1 MDVIIENI
9 ESNKMLECRNE
20 NISVVSFYGYLIMKK
35 VIIILSFCFIF
46 CNVLSAQNIMK
57 IEQHSFKSSTYK
69 ETRSFRVAMPASAY
83 SNVKYNI
90 LFVLDADYTF
100 DLIASTA
107 IYLQTFEYIPP
118 TAIVAIDYSTPGNRN
133 DVGYDLSNN
142 RLNSSGELFY
152 NYINTDLVREINKIL
167 PTSGFNTLVGHSYT
181 ASYLNYYIDAG
192 NDYIKSYIL
201 FSPEEMGQLP
211 RFATNYKTNIPSI
224 RIITAEDDTDVRKSF
239 GQNLY
244 ETFYLKHYDVKLKTI
259 KADHMS
265 IIPAGIMEALIG
277 LYDKYYNI
285 DSIYNIIEQTD
296 NSLWEIFSNI
306 NESNKNHYNQALPIS
321 GSYISAFLWTAIQ
334 RDEKESIDKLCVYYK
349 NALMNEESNPNALGV
364 MGDLMNKLGLW
375 EEADY
380 YLDRCLVR
388 YNKLKQ
394 EHETLYWRRV
404 YALNVLPK
412 LGQYKKAWK
421 LLEEGKKI
429 YPDDK
434 AIFSYY
440 QGVLSITNNYII
452 KKGIEQLKIAIE
464 NPNVLRNN
472 FVNKEEVE
480 NLINEGIKME
490 ELENP
495 KKSRDNYKI

>member
-1 MDVIIENI
+1 
-9 ESNKMLECRNE
+9 
-20 NISVVSFYGYLIMKK
+20 MKK
-35 VIIILSFCFIF
+35 ILLYVLCSLI
-46 CNVLSAQNIMK
+46 CNTAISQNIMNV
-57 IEQHSFKSSTYK
+57 EHHSFKSTTYK
-69 ETRSFRVAMPASAY
+69 ETRSFRIAVPASAY
-83 SNVKYNI
+83 PNVKYNI
-90 LFVLDADYTF
+90 LFVLDADYAF

-107 IYLQTFEYIPP
+107 IYLQTFDYIPP
-118 TAIVAIDYSTPGNRN
+118 TAVVAIDYSTPGNRN
-133 DVGYDLSNN
+133 DVGYDLSSNS
-142 RLNSSGELFY
+142 LDSSGELFY
-152 NYINTDLVREINKIL
+152 NYINTDLAREISEIL

-201 FSPEEMGQLP
+201 FSPEEMRQLP
-211 RFATNYKTNIPSI
+211 RFEANYKTNVPSI
-224 RIITAEDDTDVRKSF
+224 RIITAENDTDGRKSF

-244 ETFYLKHYDVKLKTI
+244 KTFHEKHYDVKLKTI

-265 IIPAGIMEALIG
+265 IIPVGIMEALTG

-296 NSLWEIFSNI
+296 ISLWEIFSSI
-306 NESNKNHYNQALPIS
+306 NESDKNLYNQALPIS

-334 RDEKESIDKLCVYYK
+334 KDEKESIDKLCVYYK
-349 NALMNEESNPNALGV
+349 NALMNEESDPNALGV
-364 MGDLMNKLGLW
+364 MGDLMNKLGQW
-375 EEADY
+375 EKADY

-388 YNKLKQ
+388 YKKLKQ

-421 LLEEGKKI
+421 LLEDGKKI

-440 QGVLSITNNYII
+440 QGVLSIENNYLIKQGI
-452 KKGIEQLKIAIE
+452 EQMRFAISNPVILKNNFVDPEKAGELLKKGISILG
-464 NPNVLRNN
+464 N
-472 FVNKEEVE
+472 
-480 NLINEGIKME
+480 IKQ
-490 ELENP
+490 
-495 KKSRDNYKI
+495 

>member
-1 MDVIIENI
+1 
-9 ESNKMLECRNE
+9 
-20 NISVVSFYGYLIMKK
+20 MKK
-35 VIIILSFCFIF
+35 ILLYALCSLICSTAI
-46 CNVLSAQNIMK
+46 SQNIMK
-57 IEQHSFKSSTYK
+57 VEQHSFKSTTYK
-69 ETRSFRVAMPASAY
+69 ETRSFRIAVPASAY
-83 SNVKYNI
+83 PNVKYNI
-90 LFVLDADYTF
+90 LFVLDADYAF

-118 TAIVAIDYSTPGNRN
+118 TAVVAVDYSTPGNRN

-142 RLNSSGELFY
+142 SLDSSGELFY
-152 NYINTDLVREINKIL
+152 NYINTDLAREISKIL

-201 FSPEEMGQLP
+201 FSPEEMRQLP
-211 RFATNYKTNIPSI
+211 RFEANYKTNVPSI
-224 RIITAEDDTDVRKSF
+224 RIITAENDTDGRKSF

-244 ETFYLKHYDVKLKTI
+244 KTFHEKHYDVKLKTI

-265 IIPAGIMEALIG
+265 IIPAGIMEALTG
-277 LYDKYYNI
+277 LYNKYYNI

-296 NSLWEIFSNI
+296 TSLWEIFSSI
-306 NESNKNHYNQALPIS
+306 NESNKNFYNQALPIS

-334 RDEKESIDKLCVYYK
+334 RDEKESIDKLRIYYK
-349 NALMNEESNPNALGV
+349 NALMNEESDPNALGV
-364 MGDLMNKLGLW
+364 MGDLMKKLGLW

-380 YLDRCLVR
+380 YLGRCLTR
-388 YNKLKQ
+388 YKELKQ

-412 LGQYKKAWK
+412 LGQCKKAWK

-440 QGVLSITNNYII
+440 QGVLSIENNYLI
-452 KKGIEQLKIAIE
+452 KQGIEQMKFAISNPVILK
-464 NPNVLRNN
+464 NN
-472 FVNKEEVE
+472 FVEPEKAGELLEK
-480 NLINEGIKME
+480 GILM
-490 ELENP
+490 LENI
-495 KKSRDNYKI
+495 KH

>member
-1 MDVIIENI
+1 
-9 ESNKMLECRNE
+9 
-20 NISVVSFYGYLIMKK
+20 MKK
-35 VIIILSFCFIF
+35 ILLYALCSLICSTAI
-46 CNVLSAQNIMK
+46 SQNIMK
-57 IEQHSFKSSTYK
+57 VEQHSFKSTTYK
-69 ETRSFRVAMPASAY
+69 ETRSFRIAVPASAY
-83 SNVKYNI
+83 PNVKYNI
-90 LFVLDADYTF
+90 LFVLDADYAF

-118 TAIVAIDYSTPGNRN
+118 TAVVAVDYSTPGNRN

-142 RLNSSGELFY
+142 SLDSSGELFY
-152 NYINTDLVREINKIL
+152 NYINTDLARETNRIL
-167 PTSGFNTLVGHSYT
+167 PTSGFYTLVGHSYT

-211 RFATNYKTNIPSI
+211 RFETTYKTNVPSI
-224 RIITAEDDTDVRKSF
+224 RIITAEDDTDGRKSF
-239 GQNLY
+239 GQDLY
-244 ETFYLKHYDVKLKTI
+244 ETFHEKHYDVKLKNI

-265 IIPAGIMEALIG
+265 IIPAGIMDALTG

-296 NSLWEIFSNI
+296 TSLWEIFSNI
-306 NESNKNHYNQALPIS
+306 NESNKNLYNQALPIS

-334 RDEKESIDKLCVYYK
+334 RDEKESIDKLRVYYK
-349 NALMNEESNPNALGV
+349 NALTNDESDPNALGV
-364 MGDLMNKLGLW
+364 MGDLMNKLGRW

-380 YLDRCLVR
+380 FLDRCLTR
-388 YNKLKQ
+388 YKKLKQ

-412 LGQYKKAWK
+412 LGQCKKAWK

-429 YPDDK
+429 YPEDK

-440 QGVLSITNNYII
+440 QGVLSIENNYLI
-452 KKGIEQLKIAIE
+452 KQGIEQMKFAISNPVILK
-464 NPNVLRNN
+464 NN
-472 FVNKEEVE
+472 FVEPEKAGELLEK
-480 NLINEGIKME
+480 GILM
-490 ELENP
+490 LENI
-495 KKSRDNYKI
+495 KH

>member
-1 MDVIIENI
+1 MCSLICNTA
-9 ESNKMLECRNE
+9 
-20 NISVVSFYGYLIMKK
+20 IS
-35 VIIILSFCFIF
+35 
-46 CNVLSAQNIMK
+46 QNIMNV
-57 IEQHSFKSSTYK
+57 EQHSFKSTIYK
-69 ETRSFRVAMPASAY
+69 ETRSFRIAVPASAY
-83 SNVKYNI
+83 PNVKYNI

-118 TAIVAIDYSTPGNRN
+118 TAVVAIDYSTPGNRN

-142 RLNSSGELFY
+142 SLDSSGELFY
-152 NYINTDLVREINKIL
+152 NYINTDLAREINKIL
-167 PTSGFNTLVGHSYT
+167 PTSGFYTLVGHSYT

-211 RFATNYKTNIPSI
+211 RFEINYKTNVPSI
-224 RIITAEDDTDVRKSF
+224 RIITAEDDTDGRKSF

-244 ETFYLKHYDVKLKTI
+244 KTFHEKHYDVKLKTI

-265 IIPAGIMEALIG
+265 IIPAGIMEALTG

-296 NSLWEIFSNI
+296 TSLWEIFSSI
-306 NESNKNHYNQALPIS
+306 NESNKNLYNQTLPIS

-349 NALMNEESNPNALGV
+349 NALMNEESDPNALGV
-364 MGDLMNKLGLW
+364 MGDLLNKLGQW

-380 YLDRCLVR
+380 YLDRCLAR
-388 YNKLKQ
+388 YKKLKQ

-412 LGQYKKAWK
+412 LGQYQKAWK

-440 QGVLSITNNYII
+440 QGVLSIENNYLI
-452 KKGIEQLKIAIE
+452 KQGIEQMKFAISNPVILK
-464 NPNVLRNN
+464 NN
-472 FVNKEEVE
+472 FVDPEKAGELLEK
-480 NLINEGIKME
+480 GILM
-490 ELENP
+490 LENI
-495 KKSRDNYKI
+495 KH

>member
-1 MDVIIENI
+1 
-9 ESNKMLECRNE
+9 
-20 NISVVSFYGYLIMKK
+20 MKK
-35 VIIILSFCFIF
+35 ILLYVLCSLICNTVIS
-46 CNVLSAQNIMK
+46 QNIMNVV
-57 IEQHSFKSSTYK
+57 QHSFKSTTYK
-69 ETRSFRVAMPASAY
+69 KTRSFRIAVPASAY
-83 SNVKYNI
+83 PNVKYNI
-90 LFVLDADYTF
+90 LFVLDADYAF

-118 TAIVAIDYSTPGNRN
+118 TAVVAIDYSTPGNRN

-142 RLNSSGELFY
+142 SLDSSGELFY
-152 NYINTDLVREINKIL
+152 NYINTDLAREISKIL

-224 RIITAEDDTDVRKSF
+224 RIITAEDDTDGRKSL

-244 ETFYLKHYDVKLKTI
+244 KTFHEKHYDVKLKTI

-265 IIPAGIMEALIG
+265 IIPAGIMEALTG

-296 NSLWEIFSNI
+296 TSLWEIFSST
-306 NESNKNHYNQALPIS
+306 NENNKNLYNQTLPIS

-349 NALMNEESNPNALGV
+349 NALMNEESDPNALGV
-364 MGDLMNKLGLW
+364 MGDLMNKLGQW

-380 YLDRCLVR
+380 YLDRCLAK
-388 YNKLKQ
+388 YKKLKQ
-394 EHETLYWRRV
+394 EFETLYWRRV

-412 LGQYKKAWK
+412 LGQYQKAWK

-440 QGVLSITNNYII
+440 QGVLSIENNYLIKQGI
-452 KKGIEQLKIAIE
+452 EQMKFAISNPVILKNNFVEPEKAGELLKKGISIL
-464 NPNVLRNN
+464 
-472 FVNKEEVE
+472 
-480 NLINEGIKME
+480 GTIKQ
-490 ELENP
+490 
-495 KKSRDNYKI
+495 

>member
-1 MDVIIENI
+1 
-9 ESNKMLECRNE
+9 
-20 NISVVSFYGYLIMKK
+20 MKK
-35 VIIILSFCFIF
+35 ILLYVLCSLI
-46 CNVLSAQNIMK
+46 CNTAISQNIMNV
-57 IEQHSFKSSTYK
+57 EHHSFKSTTYK
-69 ETRSFRVAMPASAY
+69 ETRSFRIAVPASAY
-83 SNVKYNI
+83 PNVKYNI
-90 LFVLDADYTF
+90 LFVLDADYAF

-107 IYLQTFEYIPP
+107 IYLQTFDYIPP
-118 TAIVAIDYSTPGNRN
+118 TAVVAIDYSTPGNRN
-133 DVGYDLSNN
+133 DVGYDLSSNS
-142 RLNSSGELFY
+142 LDSSGELFY
-152 NYINTDLVREINKIL
+152 NYINTDLAREISEIL

-201 FSPEEMGQLP
+201 FSPEEMRQLP
-211 RFATNYKTNIPSI
+211 RFEANYKTNVPSI
-224 RIITAEDDTDVRKSF
+224 RIITAENDTDGRKSF

-244 ETFYLKHYDVKLKTI
+244 KTFHEKHYDVKLKTI

-265 IIPAGIMEALIG
+265 IIPVGIMEALTG

-296 NSLWEIFSNI
+296 ISLWEIFSSI
-306 NESNKNHYNQALPIS
+306 NESNKNLYNQALPIS

-334 RDEKESIDKLCVYYK
+334 KDEKESIDKLCVYYK
-349 NALMNEESNPNALGV
+349 NALMNEESDPNALGV
-364 MGDLMNKLGLW
+364 MGDLMNKLGQW

-388 YNKLKQ
+388 YKKLKQ

-421 LLEEGKKI
+421 LLEDGKKI

-440 QGVLSITNNYII
+440 QGVLSIENNYLIKQGI
-452 KKGIEQLKIAIE
+452 EQMRFAISNPVILKNNFVDPEKAGELLKKGISILG
-464 NPNVLRNN
+464 N
-472 FVNKEEVE
+472 
-480 NLINEGIKME
+480 IKQ
-490 ELENP
+490 
-495 KKSRDNYKI
+495 

>member
-1 MDVIIENI
+1 M
-9 ESNKMLECRNE
+9 NKILLYVLCSLICNTA
-20 NISVVSFYGYLIMKK
+20 IS
-35 VIIILSFCFIF
+35 
-46 CNVLSAQNIMK
+46 QNIMNV
-57 IEQHSFKSSTYK
+57 EHHSFKSTTYK
-69 ETRSFRVAMPASAY
+69 ETRSFRIAVPASAY
-83 SNVKYNI
+83 PNVKYNI
-90 LFVLDADYTF
+90 LFVLDSDYAF

-118 TAIVAIDYSTPGNRN
+118 TAVVAIDYSTPGNRN

-142 RLNSSGELFY
+142 SLDSSGELFY
-152 NYINTDLVREINKIL
+152 NYINTDLAREISKIL

-181 ASYLNYYIDAG
+181 ASYLNYYIDTG

-211 RFATNYKTNIPSI
+211 RFETNYKTNVPSI
-224 RIITAEDDTDVRKSF
+224 RIITAEDDTDGRKSF

-244 ETFYLKHYDVKLKTI
+244 KTFHEKHYDVKLKTI

-265 IIPAGIMEALIG
+265 IIPAGIMEALTG

-285 DSIYNIIEQTD
+285 DSIYNIIEQT
-296 NSLWEIFSNI
+296 NTSLWEIFSSI
-306 NESNKNHYNQALPIS
+306 NESNKNLYNQALPIS

-349 NALMNEESNPNALGV
+349 NALMNEESDPNALGV
-364 MGDLMNKLGLW
+364 MGDLLNKLGQC
-375 EEADY
+375 EKADY
-380 YLDRCLVR
+380 YLDRCLAR
-388 YNKLKQ
+388 YKKLKQ

-412 LGQYKKAWK
+412 LGQYQKAWK

-429 YPDDK
+429 YPNDK

-440 QGVLSITNNYII
+440 QGVLSIENNYLIKQCI
-452 KKGIEQLKIAIE
+452 EQIKFAISSPVILKNNFVDLEKAGELLKKGISILG
-464 NPNVLRNN
+464 NV
-472 FVNKEEVE
+472 KQ
-480 NLINEGIKME
+480 
-490 ELENP
+490 
-495 KKSRDNYKI
+495 

>member
-1 MDVIIENI
+1 
-9 ESNKMLECRNE
+9 
-20 NISVVSFYGYLIMKK
+20 MKK
-35 VIIILSFCFIF
+35 ILLYALCSLICSTAI
-46 CNVLSAQNIMK
+46 SQNIMK
-57 IEQHSFKSSTYK
+57 VEQHSFKSTTYK
-69 ETRSFRVAMPASAY
+69 ETRSFRIAVPASAY
-83 SNVKYNI
+83 PNVKYNI
-90 LFVLDADYTF
+90 LFVLDADYAF

-118 TAIVAIDYSTPGNRN
+118 TAVVAVDYSTPGNRN

-142 RLNSSGELFY
+142 SLDSSGKLFY
-152 NYINTDLVREINKIL
+152 NYINTDLAREINRIL
-167 PTSGFNTLVGHSYT
+167 PTSGFYTLVGHSYT

-211 RFATNYKTNIPSI
+211 RFETTYKTNVPSI
-224 RIITAEDDTDVRKSF
+224 CIITAEDDTDGRKSF
-239 GQNLY
+239 GQDLY
-244 ETFYLKHYDVKLKTI
+244 ETFHEKHYDVKLKNI

-265 IIPAGIMEALIG
+265 IIPVGIMDALTG

-296 NSLWEIFSNI
+296 ISLWEIFSNI
-306 NESNKNHYNQALPIS
+306 HESNKNLYNQARPIS

-334 RDEKESIDKLCVYYK
+334 RDEKESIDKLRVYYK
-349 NALMNEESNPNALGV
+349 NALTNEESDPNALGV
-364 MGDLMNKLGLW
+364 MGDLMNKLGRW

-380 YLDRCLVR
+380 FLDRCLTR
-388 YNKLKQ
+388 YKKLKQ

-412 LGQYKKAWK
+412 LGQCKKAWK

-429 YPDDK
+429 YPEDK

-440 QGVLSITNNYII
+440 QGVLSIENNYLI
-452 KKGIEQLKIAIE
+452 KQGIEQMKFAISNPVILK
-464 NPNVLRNN
+464 NN
-472 FVNKEEVE
+472 FVEPEKAGELLEK
-480 NLINEGIKME
+480 GILM
-490 ELENP
+490 LENI
-495 KKSRDNYKI
+495 KH

>member
-1 MDVIIENI
+1 
-9 ESNKMLECRNE
+9 
-20 NISVVSFYGYLIMKK
+20 MKK
-35 VIIILSFCFIF
+35 ILLYVLCSLI
-46 CNVLSAQNIMK
+46 CNTAISQNIMNV
-57 IEQHSFKSSTYK
+57 EHHSFKSTTYK
-69 ETRSFRVAMPASAY
+69 ETRSFRIAVPASAY
-83 SNVKYNI
+83 PNVKYNI
-90 LFVLDADYTF
+90 LFVLDADYAF

-107 IYLQTFEYIPP
+107 IYLQTFDYIPP
-118 TAIVAIDYSTPGNRN
+118 TAVVAIDYSTPGNRN
-133 DVGYDLSNN
+133 DVGYDLSSNS
-142 RLNSSGELFY
+142 LDSSGELFY
-152 NYINTDLVREINKIL
+152 NYINTDLAREISEIL

-201 FSPEEMGQLP
+201 FSPEEMRQLP
-211 RFATNYKTNIPSI
+211 RFEANYKTNVPSI
-224 RIITAEDDTDVRKSF
+224 RIITAENDTDGRKSF

-244 ETFYLKHYDVKLKTI
+244 KTFHEKHYDVKLKTI

-265 IIPAGIMEALIG
+265 IIPVGIMEALTG

-296 NSLWEIFSNI
+296 ISLWEIFSSI
-306 NESNKNHYNQALPIS
+306 NESNKNLYNQALPIS

-334 RDEKESIDKLCVYYK
+334 KDEKESIDKLCVYYK
-349 NALMNEESNPNALGV
+349 NALMNEESDPNALGV
-364 MGDLMNKLGLW
+364 MGDLMNKLGQW
-375 EEADY
+375 EKADY

-388 YNKLKQ
+388 YKKLKQ

-421 LLEEGKKI
+421 LLEDGKKI

-440 QGVLSITNNYII
+440 QGVLSIENNYLIKQGI
-452 KKGIEQLKIAIE
+452 EQMRFAISNPVILKNNFVDPEKAGELLKKGISILG
-464 NPNVLRNN
+464 N
-472 FVNKEEVE
+472 
-480 NLINEGIKME
+480 IKQ
-490 ELENP
+490 
-495 KKSRDNYKI
+495 

>member
-1 MDVIIENI
+1 
-9 ESNKMLECRNE
+9 
-20 NISVVSFYGYLIMKK
+20 MKK
-35 VIIILSFCFIF
+35 ILLYVLCSLI
-46 CNVLSAQNIMK
+46 CNTAISQNIMNV
-57 IEQHSFKSSTYK
+57 EHHSFKSTTYK
-69 ETRSFRVAMPASAY
+69 ETRSFRVAVPASAY
-83 SNVKYNI
+83 PNVKYNI
-90 LFVLDADYTF
+90 LFVLDADYAF

-118 TAIVAIDYSTPGNRN
+118 TVVVAVDYSTPGNRN

-142 RLNSSGELFY
+142 SLDSSGELFY
-152 NYINTDLVREINKIL
+152 NYINTDLAREISKIL

-201 FSPEEMGQLP
+201 FSPEEMRQLP
-211 RFATNYKTNIPSI
+211 RFEANYKTNVPSI
-224 RIITAEDDTDVRKSF
+224 RIITAENDTDGRKSF

-244 ETFYLKHYDVKLKTI
+244 KTFHEKHYDVKLKTI

-265 IIPAGIMEALIG
+265 IIPAGIMEALTG

-296 NSLWEIFSNI
+296 TSLWQIFSSI
-306 NESNKNHYNQALPIS
+306 NESNKNFYNQALPIS

-334 RDEKESIDKLCVYYK
+334 RDEKESIDKLRVYYK
-349 NALMNEESNPNALGV
+349 NALMNEESDPNALGV
-364 MGDLMNKLGLW
+364 MGDLMKKLGLW

-380 YLDRCLVR
+380 YLGRCLTR
-388 YNKLKQ
+388 YKELKQ

-412 LGQYKKAWK
+412 LGQYQKAWK

-440 QGVLSITNNYII
+440 QGVLSIENNYLI
-452 KKGIEQLKIAIE
+452 KQGIEQMKFAISNPVILK
-464 NPNVLRNN
+464 NN
-472 FVNKEEVE
+472 FVDPEKAGELLEK
-480 NLINEGIKME
+480 GILM
-490 ELENP
+490 LENI
-495 KKSRDNYKI
+495 KH

>member
-1 MDVIIENI
+1 
-9 ESNKMLECRNE
+9 
-20 NISVVSFYGYLIMKK
+20 MKK
-35 VIIILSFCFIF
+35 ILLYALCSLICSTAI
-46 CNVLSAQNIMK
+46 SQNIMK
-57 IEQHSFKSSTYK
+57 VEQHSFKSTTYK
-69 ETRSFRVAMPASAY
+69 ETRSFRIAVPASAY
-83 SNVKYNI
+83 PNVKYNI
-90 LFVLDADYTF
+90 LFVLDADYAF

-118 TAIVAIDYSTPGNRN
+118 TAVVAVDYSTPGNRN

-142 RLNSSGELFY
+142 SLDSSGELFY
-152 NYINTDLVREINKIL
+152 NYINTDLAREINRIL
-167 PTSGFNTLVGHSYT
+167 PTSGFYTLVGHSYT

-211 RFATNYKTNIPSI
+211 RFETTYKTNVPSI
-224 RIITAEDDTDVRKSF
+224 RIITAEDDTDGRKSF
-239 GQNLY
+239 GQDLY
-244 ETFYLKHYDVKLKTI
+244 ETFHEKHYDVKLKTI

-265 IIPAGIMEALIG
+265 IIPAGIMEALTG

-296 NSLWEIFSNI
+296 TSLWEIFSNI
-306 NESNKNHYNQALPIS
+306 NESNKNLYNQALPIS

-334 RDEKESIDKLCVYYK
+334 RDEKESIDKLRVYYK
-349 NALMNEESNPNALGV
+349 NALTNEESDPNALGV
-364 MGDLMNKLGLW
+364 MGDLMNKLGRW

-380 YLDRCLVR
+380 FLDRCLTR
-388 YNKLKQ
+388 YKKLKQ

-412 LGQYKKAWK
+412 LGQCKKAWK

-429 YPDDK
+429 YPEDK

-440 QGVLSITNNYII
+440 QGVLSIENNYLI
-452 KKGIEQLKIAIE
+452 KQGIEQMKFAISNPVILK
-464 NPNVLRNN
+464 NN
-472 FVNKEEVE
+472 FVEPEKAGELLEK
-480 NLINEGIKME
+480 GILM
-490 ELENP
+490 LENI
-495 KKSRDNYKI
+495 KH

>member
-1 MDVIIENI
+1 
-9 ESNKMLECRNE
+9 
-20 NISVVSFYGYLIMKK
+20 MKK
-35 VIIILSFCFIF
+35 ILLYVLCSLI
-46 CNVLSAQNIMK
+46 CNTAISQNIMNV
-57 IEQHSFKSSTYK
+57 EQHSFKSTTYK
-69 ETRSFRVAMPASAY
+69 ETRSFRVALPASAY
-83 SNVKYNI
+83 PNVKYNI

-118 TAIVAIDYSTPGNRN
+118 TAVVAIDYSTPGNRN

-142 RLNSSGELFY
+142 SLDSSGELFY
-152 NYINTDLVREINKIL
+152 NYINTDLAREISKIL
-167 PTSGFNTLVGHSYT
+167 PTSGFYTLVGHSYT

-211 RFATNYKTNIPSI
+211 RFETNYKTNVPII
-224 RIITAEDDTDVRKSF
+224 RIITAMDDTDARKSF
-239 GQNLY
+239 GQSLY
-244 ETFYLKHYDVKLKTI
+244 ETFHEKHYDVKLKTI
-259 KADHMS
+259 KADHIS

-285 DSIYNIIEQTD
+285 DSIYNIIEQAD
-296 NSLWEIFSNI
+296 ISLWEIFSNI
-306 NESNKNHYNQALPIS
+306 NESNKNLYNQELPIS

-334 RDEKESIDKLCVYYK
+334 RNEKESIDKLRIFYK
-349 NALMNEESNPNALGV
+349 NALMNEESDPNALGV

-380 YLDRCLVR
+380 FLDRCLAR
-388 YNKLKQ
+388 YKKLKQ

-412 LGQYKKAWK
+412 LGQYKKAWE

-440 QGVLSITNNYII
+440 QGVLSIENNYLIKQGI
-452 KKGIEQLKIAIE
+452 EQMKFAISNPVILKNNFVEPEKAGELLKKGIS
-464 NPNVLRNN
+464 
-472 FVNKEEVE
+472 
-480 NLINEGIKME
+480 M
-490 ELENP
+490 LEDV
-495 KKSRDNYKI
+495 KH

>member
-1 MDVIIENI
+1 M
-9 ESNKMLECRNE
+9 
-20 NISVVSFYGYLIMKK
+20 
-35 VIIILSFCFIF
+35 
-46 CNVLSAQNIMK
+46 NV
-57 IEQHSFKSSTYK
+57 EQHSFKSTTYK
-69 ETRSFRVAMPASAY
+69 ETRSFRVALPASAY
-83 SNVKYNI
+83 PNVKYNI

-118 TAIVAIDYSTPGNRN
+118 TAVVAIDYSTPGNRN

-142 RLNSSGELFY
+142 SLDSSGELFY
-152 NYINTDLVREINKIL
+152 NYINTDLAREISKIL
-167 PTSGFNTLVGHSYT
+167 PTSGFYTLVGHSYT

-211 RFATNYKTNIPSI
+211 RFETNYKTNVPII
-224 RIITAEDDTDVRKSF
+224 RIITAMDDTDARKSF
-239 GQNLY
+239 GQSLY
-244 ETFYLKHYDVKLKTI
+244 ETFHEKHYDVKLKTI
-259 KADHMS
+259 KADHIS

-285 DSIYNIIEQTD
+285 DSIYNIIEQAD
-296 NSLWEIFSNI
+296 ISLWEIFSNI
-306 NESNKNHYNQALPIS
+306 NESNKNLYNQELPIS

-334 RDEKESIDKLCVYYK
+334 RNEKESIDKLRIFYK
-349 NALMNEESNPNALGV
+349 NALMNEESDPNALGV

-380 YLDRCLVR
+380 FLDRCLAR
-388 YNKLKQ
+388 YKKLKQ

-412 LGQYKKAWK
+412 LGQYKKAWE

-440 QGVLSITNNYII
+440 QGVLSIENNYLIKQGI
-452 KKGIEQLKIAIE
+452 EQMKFAISNPVILKNNFVEPEKAGELLKKGIS
-464 NPNVLRNN
+464 
-472 FVNKEEVE
+472 
-480 NLINEGIKME
+480 M
-490 ELENP
+490 LEDV
-495 KKSRDNYKI
+495 KH